1 MAVLHDYVC
10 KVHGQFEAMYPEC
23 PSGCG
28 DGLVEKVFLKPVGMV
43 STFTKNADTA
53 LRGQVEQF
61 GMTDVNAPVPANR
74 TMSMDDLKRTHA
86 GTNRMGDLPAN
97 ADVQRVM
104 KSLIPDAGKQAV
116 IHHDRTLGTEV
127 GGLATVTSQRPT
139 YTVAAACDK
148 SGQITHMGAK

>member
-10 KVHGQFEAMYPEC
+10 KVHGKFESRSGKC

-28 DGLVEKVFLKPVGMV
+28 GAMVEKVFLKPVGMV

-61 GMTDVNAPVPANR
+61 GMTDASMPTKTNS
-74 TMSMDDLKRTHA
+74 MSMEDLKRTHA
-86 GTNRMGDLPAN
+86 GTNRLGDMPPNTDTA
-97 ADVQRVM
+97 RVM
-104 KSLIPDAGKQAV
+104 RSLIPDAGKQAI
-116 IHHDRTLGTEV
+116 IHNDRKLGDEIGGIATL
-127 GGLATVTSQRPT
+127 TSQRPA

-148 SGQITHMGAK
+148 SGQVIHTGAK